1 MKNIN
6 MDDEEKKLNKKI
18 EKQLETKK
26 YNDKITPLQQ
36 KFIDNYCS
44 KYGQWSAT
52 QCAINAGYDIKSA
65 HTRASELLDWRKHP
79 DIALE
84 IQGRIAGLREAW
96 DVNRDKHMAMLTKIR
111 DAAMEKGQYGVAN
124 KAEELRGKV
133 AGLHIERNLTLTKE
147 LSDTEVQDKIKTIF
161 PDKESFL
168 KGQRDLM
175 MDLFPDADDVDIV
188 KIFSDK
194 KNKKK

>member
-1 MKNIN
+1 MNKLDNA
-6 MDDEEKKLNKKI
+6 EKEFKKQVK
-18 EKQLETKK
+18 KQLETKK

-133 AGLHIERNLTLTKE
+133 AGLYVDRNLTLTKE
-147 LSDTEVQDKIKTIF
+147 LSDQDVENKLKEIF

-168 KGQRDLM
+168 QGQQEMLQE
-175 MDLFPDADDVDIV
+175 LFPDDF
-188 KIFSDK
+188 KKDK
-194 KNKKK
+194 

>member
-1 MKNIN
+1 MNDDTKN
-6 MDDEEKKLNKKI
+6 EKKLTKI
-18 EKQLETKK
+18 FKKQLETKK

-84 IQGRIAGLREAW
+84 IQGRVAGLREAW
-96 DVNRDKHMAMLTKIR
+96 DVNRDKHLAMLTKIR

-133 AGLHIERNLTLTKE
+133 AGLYVDRNLTITKE
-147 LSDTEVQDKIKTIF
+147 LSESELNDKIKTIF
-161 PDKESFL
+161 PDKESFI
-168 KGQRDLM
+168 KGQVSVMR
-175 MDLFPDADDVDIV
+175 DLFPDD
-188 KIFSDK
+188 SEDK
-194 KNKKK
+194 K

>member
-1 MKNIN
+1 MNKP
-6 MDDEEKKLNKKI
+6 DDFKFKLDKDALNEKKLTKI
-18 EKQLETKK
+18 FKKQLETKK

-84 IQGRIAGLREAW
+84 IQGRVAGLREAW
-96 DVNRDKHMAMLTKIR
+96 DVDRDKHLAMLTKIR

-133 AGLHIERNLTLTKE
+133 AGLYVDRNLTITRE
-147 LSDTEVQDKIKTIF
+147 LSEGELNDKIKTIF
-161 PDKESFL
+161 PDKEAFL
-168 KGQRDLM
+168 QGQQNLM
-175 MDLFPDADDVDIV
+175 RDLFPDD
-188 KIFSDK
+188 SEDK
-194 KNKKK
+194 K